1 MRFKISGN
9 CLVDP
14 ASNQVLIKNG
24 VSAQIAKLE
33 PRMMRVLVLLAERPG
48 EVLSREFLI
57 ETVWENKFV
66 GEEALTQ
73 AISRLRKIFR
83 DNPHQP
89 QFIETIP
96 KNGYRIIADIER
108 NNDIKIPMF
117 NGQPTQIN
125 RNRGVRVFTIPSM
138 AITALVFSIAFFLLH
153 HL

>member
-1 MRFKISGN
+1 MRFNIGRN
-9 CLVDP
+9 CVVDP
-14 ASNQVLIKNG
+14 AANQIFIKNG
-24 VSAQIAKLE
+24 AGEQTARLE
-33 PRMMRVLVLLAERPG
+33 PRMMRVLVLLADQPG

-57 ETVWENKFV
+57 ETIWENKFV

-73 AISRLRKIFR
+73 AISRLRKVFR

-108 NNDIKIPMF
+108 NNDIKIPTF
-117 NGQPTQIN
+117 NGRQTQIN
-125 RNRGVRVFTIPSM
+125 RNRGVRVFTIPSI

-153 HL
+153 HF